1 MGASGRLSMHRFWSK
16 SLPTTIVA
24 AAFMLVPWPVHTAT
38 GAAAQPV
45 PTVIVDIHDI
55 GHAGVE
61 SLRRHHDVRWSAEFG
76 NELLLGVGE
85 EALPL
90 WLKRDD
96 VRPGPARLAFDEVV
110 VRDHA
115 CPRLDQA
122 PALAVVGGYEI
133 LRRPPALARALSPSL
148 GIGRAL
154 PADGLVSRE
163 VRNTVAGK
171 QAGVVEGSL
180 QASVGRVDG
189 ARWFASMSELADFDR
204 NSFSSG
210 IHTAHD
216 WILAH
221 FASLG
226 LDTASHA
233 FTLGGSGCASPQP
246 PPIDLRNPYALRRGD
261 GRAGEWIVIGAHY
274 DSRNHARCDGT
285 ANPQPGANDNASGC
299 AGVIE
304 LARVFSRVPTERS
317 LLFICFAG
325 EEQGLAGSYRFVEFL
340 IDSGDIDRVQH
351 MINLDMIGHAVDS
364 RLDAR
369 VETNAA
375 NAGLLPEYAT
385 MAATYAPEL
394 NLITSSSTQAYSDHW
409 PFLAAGIPSVFTW
422 ENGAS
427 IYPYWHHVDDV
438 PANMQYARELAS
450 GILKMDAAMLAQ
462 RAGSLAVFF
471 GDFESR

>member
-1 MGASGRLSMHRFWSK
+1 MPLLAALSLAH
-16 SLPTTIVA
+16 A
-24 AAFMLVPWPVHTAT
+24 
-38 GAAAQPV
+38 GDPV

-55 GHAGVE
+55 GHAAVE

-85 EALPL
+85 EALPA
-90 WLKRDD
+90 WLNRTD
-96 VRPGPARLAFDEVV
+96 VRLGPPRLAFDEVV

-115 CPRLDQA
+115 CPRHDQA
-122 PALAVVGGYEI
+122 PALTVVGGFEI
-133 LRRPPALARALSPSL
+133 LRRPPPLARALSPAL
-148 GIGRAL
+148 GIGRPL
-154 PADGLVSRE
+154 PADGVVSRE
-163 VRNTVAGK
+163 VRNSVGGK
-171 QAGVVEGSL
+171 QARVVEGGL
-180 QASVGRVDG
+180 QASVSRVDG
-189 ARWFASMSELADFDR
+189 MRWFTTMSELAAFDR

-210 IHTAHD
+210 IHTSHD

-221 FASLG
+221 FEGLG
-226 LDTASHA
+226 LDTGSHA

-246 PPIDLRNPYALRRGD
+246 QPVGLHNPYALRPGD
-261 GRAGEWIVIGAHY
+261 GRAHEWIVIGAHY
-274 DSRNHARCDGT
+274 DSRNQVRCDGG

-304 LARVFSRVPTERS
+304 LARVFARVPTERS

-369 VETNAA
+369 VETNSA
-375 NAGLLPEYAT
+375 NAGLLLEYAA

-394 NLITSSSTQAYSDHW
+394 NLITSSTTQAYSDHW
-409 PFLAAGIPSVFTW
+409 PFLAAGVPSVFTW
-422 ENGAS
+422 ENGAG

-438 PANMQYARELAS
+438 PANMQFARELAS

-471 GDFESR
+471 GDFEARE